1 MSRYSSSIDKKLTLQ
16 VIVWSLF
23 IGLLFSAAQVI
34 TDYQSE
40 TAEFVQ
46 DVEELLVG
54 RQTTAALA
62 LYNYDTE
69 TLVAELT
76 SLLPHRAIVAA
87 RISEKSTDYKVHKG
101 ITPAELDKFPDLY
114 QGFSAE
120 LFEPDRY
127 SNTPRVIGRLLVYAD
142 KREITAAQKRR
153 ALLTLVIDLTRN
165 IALAI
170 VLVLV
175 FRSRLTGPIK
185 RMTNDLLEVDL
196 QQPDHVPLHVE
207 ESLQGTELDDMCS
220 KMNALLVAM
229 RSEMEKRIAAEAKA
243 NRLNEELEEKVRAR
257 TEQLNETNH
266 DLKSSLD
273 KLQKMQDLLLQAQRM
288 ASMGQLAAGIAHEI
302 NNPVAVVYS
311 NIATLGEYMGEL
323 IQLAEEYR
331 EAETSISDIAVRKA
345 LETMRT
351 ELDLQF
357 VRDDAPELVAT
368 SKQSLERVRNIVGEL
383 RTFADAE
390 KLEKEAINLA
400 ETLDEVVSES
410 GLNVLEDVRVI
421 AVMQDLPDILSVR
434 SQIKMVFAKILQN
447 AREAMLDGGTIEV
460 AGEVTEGAIDIVI
473 KDNGV
478 GMQPED
484 VANAINPFFTR
495 KEVGDGTGLG
505 LTVAYNI
512 MMHLGGELKIASEQG
527 EGTMVILK
535 FPLSI

>member
-1 MSRYSSSIDKKLTLQ
+1 
-16 VIVWSLF
+16 
-23 IGLLFSAAQVI
+23 
-34 TDYQSE
+34 
-40 TAEFVQ
+40 
-46 DVEELLVG
+46 
-54 RQTTAALA
+54 
-62 LYNYDTE
+62 
-69 TLVAELT
+69 
-76 SLLPHRAIVAA
+76 
-87 RISEKSTDYKVHKG
+87 
-101 ITPAELDKFPDLY
+101 
-114 QGFSAE
+114 
-120 LFEPDRY
+120 
-127 SNTPRVIGRLLVYAD
+127 
-142 KREITAAQKRR
+142 
-153 ALLTLVIDLTRN
+153 
-165 IALAI
+165 
-170 VLVLV
+170 
-175 FRSRLTGPIK
+175 
-185 RMTNDLLEVDL
+185 
-196 QQPDHVPLHVE
+196 
-207 ESLQGTELDDMCS
+207 
-220 KMNALLVAM
+220 
-229 RSEMEKRIAAEAKA
+229 
-243 NRLNEELEEKVRAR
+243 
-257 TEQLNETNH
+257 
-266 DLKSSLD
+266 
-273 KLQKMQDLLLQAQRM
+273 
-288 ASMGQLAAGIAHEI
+288 MGQLAAGIAHEI